1 MSLCIL
7 FQIHLDFNGSSLIE
21 YLYCAFKMYIMI
33 ANLIGFLMQ
42 ALGMQLL
49 KKTDRPEQKVI
60 LCFSSFRFELEFL

>member
-1 MSLCIL
+1 MV
-7 FQIHLDFNGSSLIE
+7 HDSSHIY
-21 YLYCAFKMYIMI
+21 YLSCAFKMYMMI

-60 LCFSSFRFELEFL
+60 YTNYLYFDL